1 MWPRSARVERP
12 FPTLSIPWVWSLSD
26 LLVDC
31 VWFKRAFTFCLRKAV
46 KSQLPPL
53 VVALWL
59 SLSFFQD
66 FVSFIMWCIQLTTF
80 IVRYQSCMCVFPFT
94 FCPQH
99 HDFVW
104 NHSPLFS
111 SRVSQLASLFSSQ
124 HGIREPHVVIRAVVQ
139 HYQHMLLFGLSSFF
153 RFWCHF
159 LSLFLICERNVAPRW
174 SPRGGT
180 LYVYTKWNHHEP
192 RRK

>member
-1 MWPRSARVERP
+1 MFNFQASIQASSQQRALHPGPGCRTFITILGIVMSWSVAQVSAGWAA
-12 FPTLSIPWVWSLSD
+12 IPNAFHPLWVWSLSTW
-26 LLVDC
+26 LASWLC
-31 VWFKRAFTFCLRKAV
+31 VVQESFYFSLRKAV
-46 KSQLPPL
+46 TSQLPPL
-53 VVALWL
+53 VVTLWL

-111 SRVSQLASLFSSQ
+111 SRVSQLASLFSS
-124 HGIREPHVVIRAVVQ
+124 
-139 HYQHMLLFGLSSFF
+139 
-153 RFWCHF
+153 
-159 LSLFLICERNVAPRW
+159 
-174 SPRGGT
+174 
-180 LYVYTKWNHHEP
+180 
-192 RRK
+192 

>member
-12 FPTLSIPWVWSLSD
+12 FPTLSIPWVWSLSTW
-26 LLVDC
+26 LASWLC
-31 VWFKRAFTFCLRKAV
+31 VVQESFYFSLRKAV
-46 KSQLPPL
+46 TSQLPPL
-53 VVALWL
+53 VVTLWL

-124 HGIREPHVVIRAVVQ
+124 HGIREPYVVIRAVVQ
-139 HYQHMLLFGLSSFF
+139 HYQHMLLFGLSSFC
-153 RFWCHF
+153 RFWCLFFERVSHLCEKRCSSLKSQWRNF
-159 LSLFLICERNVAPRW
+159 L
-174 SPRGGT
+174 
-180 LYVYTKWNHHEP
+180 
-192 RRK
+192 

>member
-1 MWPRSARVERP
+1 MIHLHFKTSSNLSLIQFNSMCLIFKHLVKH
-12 FPTLSIPWVWSLSD
+12 LVNKGHSIPVLVYLQDFYNNTRYCYELKCGPGQRGLSGHSQRFPSLGCKAYPRD
-26 LLVDC
+26 LLVDLF
-31 VWFKRAFTFCLRKAV
+31 VVQESFYFSLRKAV
-46 KSQLPPL
+46 TSQLPPL
-53 VVALWL
+53 VVTLWL

-111 SRVSQLASLFSSQ
+111 SCVSQL
-124 HGIREPHVVIRAVVQ
+124 V
-139 HYQHMLLFGLSSFF
+139 
-153 RFWCHF
+153 
-159 LSLFLICERNVAPRW
+159 
-174 SPRGGT
+174 
-180 LYVYTKWNHHEP
+180 
-192 RRK
+192 

>member
-12 FPTLSIPWVWSLSD
+12 FPTLSIPWVWSLSTW
-26 LLVDC
+26 LASWLC
-31 VWFKRAFTFCLRKAV
+31 VVQQSFYFSLRKAV
-46 KSQLPPL
+46 TSQLPPL
-53 VVALWL
+53 VVTLWL

-111 SRVSQLASLFSSQ
+111 SCVSQLASLTFLLITRYTRATCSHLFSIATLPT
-124 HGIREPHVVIRAVVQ
+124 HARVWFWARFLVV
-139 HYQHMLLFGLSSFF
+139 M
-153 RFWCHF
+153 
-159 LSLFLICERNVAPRW
+159 SLIWECFSLQPQWRDSI
-174 SPRGGT
+174 
-180 LYVYTKWNHHEP
+180 
-192 RRK
+192 